1 MKIRLSGGVVASG
14 RHAWIAGPSGPRR
27 LPDGSD
33 ARPGAPVALGPE
45 EASEEDAAH
54 AVRELTLLVADGGA
68 VAAGAGVDLGAGFRS
83 ARLDGARGDQRD
95 AALAALRAVGVQNA
109 HRLGERSGLLVAL
122 FGPAVTRRVGAAAA
136 RAAEDGRWAALHL
149 ASAASDVLGPEQL
162 EKVLALEAPGVE
174 LAPEGQPSV
183 LALYLRQVLG
193 DVPGPRRLALILDLW
208 ARVLDHRTGLARREA
223 RLATQSRRD
232 RVADLRKRRRYDDRE
247 RILSRLRMELETS
260 EPSLADAAHWIP
272 DGWYWRE
279 RLNRVLQDAVGAT
292 ALLRAAVAVADH
304 GLEDGLERSVP
315 VLRAAAGILP
325 DVAAAQSARRVPGLT
340 GLPVRPAA
348 YVRDLLR
355 KTTGSGPRDA
365 KLAGYVK
372 PRLACARDF
381 ALVIIEDVERVI
393 REARLYAPGGVLQ
406 AWGELNLT
414 GWREGAR
421 YVRPPAEW
429 AGIPDWTGPALGDRG
444 PLRDRLAPSG
454 DPASVELIGDMLW
467 YADLVD
473 ALAGL
478 YGHELARP
486 TAGTGE
492 PWFDHDPPEDEDEPL
507 TPRLDSVMV
516 AVSGAAQL
524 VALGG
529 VPPRAPRTWTDLTAG
544 LMSATAISAA
554 LTGDFVV
561 PPALAALDGAAV
573 PGTRVRLKIA
583 RSARDVAGW
592 AAYMGN
598 CIAGPAYVDDARA
611 GRSALAGL
619 YDVAGPL
626 VVNAELVPL
635 RPASRGWRVAEIAAR
650 FNDAPDEDLERRFR
664 DWVAAIP
671 GAVPDP
677 VVLVPEEPPPART
690 ARRRATPRLVEEAG
704 PALDGLARRAL
715 DATGPAALGT
725 YGAVAATAPDAA
737 PARLRRLGGAQL
749 AGAVRRALDEGATDI
764 IRLWTGTGHRPLAT
778 ALDGLDPALRARFDR
793 LALLLG
799 EPPLPKT
806 LRRLVKR
813 PAIAD
818 AYALDLVARRVR
830 RAIGRLAVEDDPVIA
845 GALARS
851 ASEPLLC
858 ALAVMTTCGA
868 PDADL
873 VPVTGPRSVTVP
885 GYPVSALDDKDGPW
899 HRALPAARELGADT
913 AAFWD
918 EIAEHGLRVPASWLA
933 HGGWTALWSRAHS
946 RRR

>member
-27 LPDGSD
+27 LLDGSD
-33 ARPGAPVALGPE
+33 ARPGAAVALGPE
-45 EASEEDAAH
+45 DAPEEDTAH
-54 AVRELTLLVADGGA
+54 AVQELSLLVADGGA

-95 AALAALRAVGVQNA
+95 AALAALRAVGVRNA
-109 HRLGERSGLLVAL
+109 HRLGERSGFLVAL
-122 FGPAVTRRVGAAAA
+122 FGPAVTKRVGAAAA

-162 EKVLALEAPGVE
+162 ERVLALEAPDAD
-174 LAPEGQPSV
+174 LAPDGPPSV

-208 ARVLDHRTGLARREA
+208 ARVLGHRDGLARRDA
-223 RLATQSRRD
+223 RLATQGRRD
-232 RVADLRKRRRYDDRE
+232 RLDDLRKRRRYDERE
-247 RILSRLRMELETS
+247 RILGRLRADLGIA
-260 EPSLADAAHWIP
+260 EPSVADAALWIP
-272 DGWYWRE
+272 DAWYWRD
-279 RLNRVLQDAVGAT
+279 RLDRALQDALGAT
-292 ALLRAAVAVADH
+292 ALLRTAVAVADH

-315 VLRAAAGILP
+315 VLRAAAAMLP
-325 DVAAAQSARRVPGLT
+325 ESAAAQSARRVPGLT

-355 KTTGSGPRDA
+355 RATGSRLRDA
-365 KLAGYVK
+365 RAAGSVR

-381 ALVIIEDVERVI
+381 ALVVIEDVERVI
-393 REARLYAPGGVLQ
+393 REIRFHEPDGVLRLW
-406 AWGELNLT
+406 AESNL
-414 GWREGAR
+414 GSWREGAG

-429 AGIPDWTGPALGDRG
+429 AGIPDWTGPALGDRE

-454 DPASVELIGDMLW
+454 EPASVELVGDLLW
-467 YADLVD
+467 YADLID
-473 ALAGL
+473 ALARL

-492 PWFDHDPPEDEDEPL
+492 PWFDHDPPAEAEPL

-529 VPPRAPRTWTDLTAG
+529 VPPRAPRTWADLTAG
-544 LMSATAISAA
+544 LMSATAITAA
-554 LTGDFVV
+554 LTGDFAV
-561 PPALAALDGAAV
+561 PPALAALDGTAV

-583 RSARDVAGW
+583 RSARDVAVW
-592 AAYMGN
+592 ADYMGN
-598 CIAGPAYVDDARA
+598 CIAGPGYVDDARA
-611 GRSALAGL
+611 GRTALAGL
-619 YDVAGPL
+619 YDAADRL
-626 VVNAELVPL
+626 VVNAELAPL

-650 FNDAPDEDLERRFR
+650 FNDTPDEALEHRFR
-664 DWVAAIP
+664 DWVATIP
-671 GAVPDP
+671 GTVPDP
-677 VVLVPEEPPPART
+677 VVLAPEEPPLART

-704 PALDGLARRAL
+704 PALDDLARRAL
-715 DATGPAALGT
+715 AATGPAVLGT
-725 YGAVAATAPDAA
+725 YAAVAATAPDAA
-737 PARLRRLGGAQL
+737 LARLRRLGGAQL
-749 AGAVRRALDEGATDI
+749 AGTVRRALDGGATDL
-764 IRLWTGTGHRPLAT
+764 IRLWTGTGHRPLAI
-778 ALDGLDPALRARFDR
+778 ALDGLDPALRTRFDR

-799 EPPLPKT
+799 EPPLPKA

-858 ALAVMTTCGA
+858 ALAVTTTCGA

-873 VPVTGPRSVTVP
+873 VPVAGPGSVTVP
-885 GYPVSALDDKDGPW
+885 GYPVSTLDDEDGPW
-899 HRALPAARELGADT
+899 HRALPAAQELGADT
-913 AAFWD
+913 AAFRD

-946 RRR
+946 HRR